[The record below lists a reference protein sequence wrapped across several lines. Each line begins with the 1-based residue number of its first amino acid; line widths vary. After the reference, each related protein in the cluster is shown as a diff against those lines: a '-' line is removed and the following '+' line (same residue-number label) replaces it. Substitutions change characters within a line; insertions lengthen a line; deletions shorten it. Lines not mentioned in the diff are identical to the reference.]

1 MNRPDWDWACDL
13 EKRRQ
18 LEEELRSSGIMDEE
32 FIAWVCSMEEA
43 YRSDPEFRQMVNG
56 EIIE

>member
-1 MNRPDWDWACDL
+1 
-13 EKRRQ
+13 
-18 LEEELRSSGIMDEE
+18 MDEE